1 LGFYLKQPC
10 DEAVIAST
18 KAATP
23 SPQRLGRWILAATI
37 LGSSMSFIDGTAVN
51 VALPSIQANLG
62 ATLIQMQWV
71 VEAYALLLAALL
83 LVGGSLGDRLGR
95 RRIFAVG
102 ILIFTLASLWC
113 GLAPDV
119 NQLIIGRAIQGI
131 GGALLVPGSLAII
144 SASFS
149 DEARGRA
156 IGTWSG
162 FTAITAAVGPVLG
175 GYLAETLS
183 WRWIFFIN
191 LPLAIIVLVIVL
203 TRVPET
209 KNEHATGHMDWL
221 GAGLSVVGL
230 GGLVYGLL
238 ESGSKGFDHPAVLVA
253 LVTGVASLALFVL
266 VQSKASSPM
275 MPLWIYRSRSF
286 TGATILTLFLY
297 AALGGSLFLFPFNL
311 IQVQGY
317 TATAAGAAWL
327 PFIVIIATLSR
338 WAGGLITRYGA
349 KLPLVIGP
357 AVAAGGFGLL
367 ALPGIGGNYW
377 VDYFPAIAVLGLGMA
392 ITIAPLVTVV
402 MGSVTTDQ
410 AGVAS
415 GVNNAISRTASLMAI
430 AVLGVVALTVFNS
443 SLDTKL
449 AQADVPASVVL
460 VLEDERVSLAGARV
474 PQDMDPELRV
484 AVERAIDEAFISGF
498 RVVMLIAAGLAL
510 ASSGVALVMVDSR
523 HKIEAAA
530 G

>member
-1 LGFYLKQPC
+1 MALYFKQPC
-10 DEAVIAST
+10 DEAVIASAE
-18 KAATP
+18 AATP
-23 SPQRLGRWILAATI
+23 CPPRLGRWILAATI

-102 ILIFTLASLWC
+102 VVIFTLASLWC

-119 NQLIIGRAIQGI
+119 NQLIVARAIQGI

-144 SASFS
+144 SASF
-149 DEARGRA
+149 DGEARGRA
-156 IGTWSG
+156 IATWSG
-162 FTAITAAVGPVLG
+162 VTAITAAVGPVLG
-175 GYLAETLS
+175 GYLVETLS

-191 LPLAIIVLVIVL
+191 LPLAVVVLAIVL
-203 TRVPET
+203 TRVPES
-209 KNEHATGHMDWL
+209 KNEHAKGHMDWL
-221 GAGLSVVGL
+221 GAGLSFVGL

-238 ESGSKGFDHPAVLVA
+238 ESGSKGFDHPAVVA
-253 LVTGVASLALFVL
+253 ALAVGVVSLGLFVL
-266 VQSKASSPM
+266 AQSRVSSPM
-275 MPLWIYRSRSF
+275 MPLWIYRSRNFS
-286 TGATILTLFLY
+286 GATILTLFLY

-317 TATAAGAAWL
+317 SATAAGAAWL

-338 WAGGLITRYGA
+338 WAGGLITKYGA
-349 KLPLVIGP
+349 KLPLVLGP
-357 AVAAGGFGLL
+357 AVAAAGFGLL
-367 ALPGIGGNYW
+367 AVPGIGGNYW
-377 VDYFPAIAVLGLGMA
+377 IDYFPAIAVLGLGMA

-402 MGSVTTDQ
+402 MGSVGTDQ

-415 GVNNAISRTASLMAI
+415 GVNNAMSRTASLMAI
-430 AVLGVVALTVFNS
+430 AVLGVVALAVFNS

-449 AQADVPASVVL
+449 AQANVPAGVVL
-460 VLEDERVSLAGARV
+460 ALEDERVSLAGARV
-474 PQDMDPELRV
+474 PVDIDPEIRV

-498 RVVMLIAAGLAL
+498 RIVMLIAAGLAV
-510 ASSGVALVMVDSR
+510 ASAAVALVLVDSR